1 MSTGVLAL
9 CLRASCSPPP
19 LVTCL
24 AEKHSP
30 EGQHDRGAARV
41 EALRGR
47 PSASAWRAGNRI
59 WAGLGFPF
67 GASSGRV
74 GSLFTDPE
82 TLVKQRRRMGNSQS
96 NGPKYRLVRPNRKP
110 TTPPAVAPTVPPAV
124 APAIAAAVPPAIA
137 AAVPPAIAAA
147 VPPAIAAAVAPAI
160 AAAVAP
166 PLPPPDPPPPDP
178 PRADPPPPPLDPPP
192 EPPLDPP
199 PEPPLPE
206 PPPPDPALVLP
217 GAQRNVALRRAATP
231 QSSPGGPLSRQIGK
245 LQVRLRQHLRTKR
258 GQRGKLGATP
268 SAVGIS
274 TRAKARSCSPKPTPR
289 RPTRVVEVT
298 LNR

>member
-9 CLRASCSPPP
+9 CLRASRSPPA

-47 PSASAWRAGNRI
+47 PSASARRAVI
-59 WAGLGFPF
+59 EFGLGW
-67 GASSGRV
+67 GSRSAHGRL

-82 TLVKQRRRMGNSQS
+82 TLVKQRRRMGNSQP

-110 TTPPAVAPTVPPAV
+110 TSTPPAVPTAVPPAV
-124 APAIAAAVPPAIA
+124 PTAVPPPL
-137 AAVPPAIAAA
+137 PPPF
-147 VPPAIAAAVAPAI
+147 PPPLP
-160 AAAVAP
+160 P

-178 PRADPPPPPLDPPP
+178 PPADPPPPPLDPPP

-217 GAQRNVALRRAATP
+217 ALATP
-231 QSSPGGPLSRQIGK
+231 PVGPPPLGPPLVLRNAVEFLGASPKSAKRIG
-245 LQVRLRQHLRTKR
+245 
-258 GQRGKLGATP
+258 GKLGA
-268 SAVGIS
+268 
-274 TRAKARSCSPKPTPR
+274 ARLFACR
-289 RPTRVVEVT
+289 
-298 LNR
+298 LA